1 MGVLWRL
8 VHQELRPGA
17 SSTEMARS
25 SSNLT
30 GGSGNR
36 GLSQETIDKIVGV
49 AATDEDK
56 RIMAA
61 MAIHSGKAMRSVGR
75 TSGVS

>member
-1 MGVLWRL
+1 
-8 VHQELRPGA
+8 
-17 SSTEMARS
+17 
-25 SSNLT
+25 LT